1 MPRGLRS
8 ACLVAIAGVALA
20 VAAPAAEAGGP
31 GLEAGVGRADITPP
45 TGYIMLGWARGDAR
59 ALGQHTRLYAKAI
72 VLRRGTRRLVL
83 VSEDLNMVP
92 GGMVQ
97 QAARRAGFDE
107 REVIVQATHTHAGP
121 TGYSNFLFKDRAFAT
136 PQAPRAE
143 ANRPDPRLYTFMV
156 RRLALAIR
164 RADVNRR
171 PALAGW
177 GTSRLLHVTRNRS
190 VEAHLADHGIERA
203 FGEGAAGEDPLGPF
217 HPIDASVN
225 VLRVDQL
232 SDGKRVPVGAW
243 GVFADHGTVNKST
256 FPYYNGDHGAAAHR
270 AFEAAVRRGGRV
282 GRSQDVVLVYGN
294 GAAGDVSAGLDRSGP
309 AAAEWVGR
317 REAGAMLSAWR
328 AAGRRLTR
336 TPELA
341 SRWTRVCFCGQQT
354 PFGRLA
360 DTAVFGLSYLTGSE
374 EGRGPLF
381 DATGN
386 ALEGSRLDAPVEP
399 QGRKTPTLTDPDHTL
414 EPTAVPLTAARIGET
429 VLVSVPGEMTVELAR
444 RTRTAALDAMA
455 GSGPRRVVVAGYA
468 NEYISYLTTPEEYE
482 AQHYEGGTT
491 VYGPASGPFVAS
503 ALGDLAGRLAR
514 GEAAPKPY
522 PFDPT
527 RGLRPDGPAFPRGAA
542 AGRIVRQPRAA
553 RRLGRPSVSWRGG
566 ADGLDRPL
574 ERAFVSVQRRVPGG
588 WRTVDDDRGL
598 RILWRVDDDR
608 SQELGIP
615 VLDSRRRGTY
625 RAWWEP
631 PRHAPAGSYRFV
643 VTATRYRLASRPFT
657 LRPARSL
664 RVAKVRARP
673 GLLALVL
680 RYPAAVPERDLTI
693 RPGRA
698 RRGTVTVLVGA
709 RRRVLPLGEGG
720 VLVLR
725 PRGATVRA
733 PAGGARDRYGN
744 VNGRA
749 FSAR

>member
-1 MPRGLRS
+1 
-8 ACLVAIAGVALA
+8 
-20 VAAPAAEAGGP
+20 
-31 GLEAGVGRADITPP
+31 
-45 TGYIMLGWARGDAR
+45 
-59 ALGQHTRLYAKAI
+59 
-72 VLRRGTRRLVL
+72 
-83 VSEDLNMVP
+83 
-92 GGMVQ
+92 
-97 QAARRAGFDE
+97 
-107 REVIVQATHTHAGP
+107 
-121 TGYSNFLFKDRAFAT
+121 
-136 PQAPRAE
+136 
-143 ANRPDPRLYTFMV
+143 MV

-164 RADVNRR
+164 RADANRA
-171 PALAGW
+171 PAAAAW
-177 GTSRLLHVTRNRS
+177 GTSSLLRVTRNRS
-190 VEAHLADHGIERA
+190 IEAHLADHGIERA
-203 FGEGAAGEDPLGPF
+203 FGTGAAGEDPLGPA
-217 HPIDASVN
+217 HPIDASVD

-232 SDGKRVPVGAW
+232 RGGRRVPVGAW
-243 GVFADHGTVNKST
+243 GVFADHGTVNKAT

-270 AFEAAVRRGGRV
+270 AFESAVRRAGRV
-282 GRSQDVVLVYGN
+282 ARRQDVVLVYGN

-328 AAGRRLTR
+328 EAGRRLTR
-336 TPELA
+336 TPELG
-341 SRWTRVCFCGQQT
+341 SRWTRICFCGQQT

-381 DATGN
+381 DATGR

-414 EPTAVPLTAARIGET
+414 EPTAVPLTAARVGDR

-444 RTRTAALDAMA
+444 RTRAAALREMA
-455 GSGPRRVVVAGYA
+455 GSGLHRVVVAGYA

-503 ALGDLAGRLAR
+503 ALGDLAGRLVR
-514 GEAAPKPY
+514 GAAAPEPH

-527 RGLRPDGPAFPRGAA
+527 RGLRPQGPAFPRGAA
-542 AGRIVRQPRAA
+542 AGRILRQPRGA
-553 RRLGRPSVSWRGG
+553 RRLQRPWLSWRGG

-608 SQELGIP
+608 PQELGIP
-615 VLDSRRRGTY
+615 VLRAGRRGTY

-643 VTATRYRLASRPFT
+643 VTATRYRLASLPFR
-657 LRPARSL
+657 LRPSRSL
-664 RVAKVRARP
+664 RVARLRARP
-673 GLLALVL
+673 GLVALAL

-698 RRGTVTVLVGA
+698 RRGTVTVIAGG
-709 RRRVLPLGEGG
+709 RRRVLALGEGG
-720 VLVLR
+720 VLLLR
-725 PRGATVRA
+725 PRGAPVRV
-733 PAGGARDRYGN
+733 PAGGARDRFGN
-744 VNGRA
+744 TNGRA
-749 FSAR
+749 FVAR